1 MHSYAVTGPSSLPN
15 IGRWRTGSGSQVL
28 ALNYGLPDPHQLD
41 GPITTKALLNGVNHG
56 FQCNAPAV
64 IKKPLA
70 QNKQS
75 LHIDAGTYQ
84 GMQNFACLMVN
95 GDLLST
101 RQDNVIDEHN
111 YLMSIKR
118 AYPMRFPNEQFT

>member
-1 MHSYAVTGPSSLPN
+1 VRTWA
-15 IGRWRTGSGSQVL
+15 RWRTSSGGQGL
-28 ALNYGLPDPHQLD
+28 ALNHGLPDPYQLAS
-41 GPITTKALLNGVNHG
+41 PITTKAVLDGVNYG
-56 FQCNAPAV
+56 FQCNAPA
-64 IKKPLA
+64 ILKKALA
-70 QNKQS
+70 QNKHS

-111 YLMSIKR
+111 YLMSIKSVSH
-118 AYPMRFPNEQFT
+118 EISK

>member
-64 IKKPLA
+64 IKEPLA

-75 LHIDAGTYQ
+75 LH
-84 GMQNFACLMVN
+84 NRC
-95 GDLLST
+95 GDIPRHAEFRVPDGEWGSVVHPT
-101 RQDNVIDEHN
+101 G
-111 YLMSIKR
+111 
-118 AYPMRFPNEQFT
+118 